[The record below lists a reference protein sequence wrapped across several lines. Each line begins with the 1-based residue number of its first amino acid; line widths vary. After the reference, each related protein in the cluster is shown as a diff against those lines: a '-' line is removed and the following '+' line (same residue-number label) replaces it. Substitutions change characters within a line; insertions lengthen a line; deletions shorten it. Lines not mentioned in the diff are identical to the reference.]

1 MSKARNRRAK
11 RVREGGLDPTIS
23 RGMWLRKP
31 QTQVVPN
38 KKAESR
44 RAACRRWQGRG
55 DFLPCNALLVGRDCL
70 MVLELI
76 AWYVVI
82 GAVIVGSHYFHVAVA
97 WRVLA
102 GMGYL
107 VLSYLW
113 YLSLRRNDPS
123 VSDPFGALMG
133 AGYTAAVCLGL
144 AFSVFVPIQ
153 VLVIGYML
161 WAWAASS
168 YAGRFAFRKKGGQPT

>member
-1 MSKARNRRAK
+1 
-11 RVREGGLDPTIS
+11 
-23 RGMWLRKP
+23 
-31 QTQVVPN
+31 
-38 KKAESR
+38 
-44 RAACRRWQGRG
+44 
-55 DFLPCNALLVGRDCL
+55 

-82 GAVIVGSHYFHVAVA
+82 GAVIVGSHYFHVAVE

-144 AFSVFVPIQ
+144 AFSALVPIQ
-153 VLVIGYML
+153 ELVVGYML

-168 YAGRFAFRKKGGQPT
+168 YAGRFAFRKKEGNRLEMLAVVIFPHVVVWEDWWLRKRGIC